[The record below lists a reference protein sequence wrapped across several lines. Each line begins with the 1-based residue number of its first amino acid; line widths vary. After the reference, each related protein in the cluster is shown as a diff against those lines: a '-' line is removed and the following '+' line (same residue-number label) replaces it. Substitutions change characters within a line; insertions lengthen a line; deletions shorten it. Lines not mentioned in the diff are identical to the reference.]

1 MDISSWGFQ
10 GAYYKGYVQLAQKY
24 FNCSINWIL
33 TCQISIVVNTDLW
46 KAWPQSGLIT
56 GNLGKPPLCILFV
69 FKILSLHCYQRAYY
83 CKNIS
88 HWVSSVSQS
97 CPTLC
102 DPIDCSTPEFPV
114 HQQLPELAQT
124 HVHWVGDAIQ
134 PSHSLS
140 MKENCLAPRN
150 SVFYESSH
158 LKCMGQAHFGEI
170 VPSVPITVFIPTVLL
185 MLKCYHLTSHFPES
199 YHPCC
204 Y

>member
-102 DPIDCSTPEFPV
+102 DPMNRSRPGLPV
-114 HQQLPELAQT
+114 HHKLLEFTQT
-124 HVHWVGDAIQ
+124 RVHWVGDAIQ
-134 PSHSLS
+134 ASHPLLSPFPPALNLPQHQSLFKWVRS
-140 MKENCLAPRN
+140 LHQVAKILEFQHQHQSLQWTPR
-150 SVFYESSH
+150 
-158 LKCMGQAHFGEI
+158 
-170 VPSVPITVFIPTVLL
+170 TDLL
-185 MLKCYHLTSHFPES
+185 
-199 YHPCC
+199 
-204 Y
+204 